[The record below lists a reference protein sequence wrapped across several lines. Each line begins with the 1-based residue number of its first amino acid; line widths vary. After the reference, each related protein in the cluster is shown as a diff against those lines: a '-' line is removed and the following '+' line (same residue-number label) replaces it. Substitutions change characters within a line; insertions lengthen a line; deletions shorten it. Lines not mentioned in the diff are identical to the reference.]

1 MVSSQKSVFWKGAI
15 ITFVIFI
22 TGILLGMYIEEDR
35 SKGIIDHYE
44 ELEFSWYDSK
54 LRTSFYQLLGQDLC
68 ENAISDN
75 LEFSDKIYEEG
86 KRIQLVEEAN
96 KFDEKLRKEKR
107 QYALLK
113 TEFWLNAI
121 LLKENCNAD
130 YHNIIYFYKDNPDSD
145 FEEQQ
150 QKVQSKIL
158 GDLKEK
164 YGADLMLIPL
174 PINLDV
180 SVIGVFVDTYGIEET
195 PAILIDEEVVLSGL
209 TPIED
214 IESFL

>member
-68 ENAISDN
+68 ENAIKDN

-86 KRIQLVEEAN
+86 KRIQHIEDAN

-121 LLKENCNAD
+121 LLKETCNAD
-130 YHNIIYFYKDNPDSD
+130 YHNIIYFYKDRPDSD

-150 QKVQSKIL
+150 QKVQSKVL
-158 GDLKEK
+158 GDLKER
-164 YGADLMLIPL
+164 YGSDLMLIPL

-180 SVIGVFVDTYGIEET
+180 GVIDVFVNTYEIEET
-195 PAILIDEEVVLSGL
+195 PAILIDESIVLSGL
-209 TPIED
+209 TSIED

>member
-68 ENAISDN
+68 ENAINDN

-86 KRIQLVEEAN
+86 KRIQLIEDAN

-145 FEEQQ
+145 FEKQQ
-150 QKVQSKIL
+150 QKVQSDIL
-158 GDLKEK
+158 GGLKEK
-164 YGADLMLIPL
+164 YGKDIMLIPL

-180 SVIGVFVDTYGIEET
+180 SVIAVFVSTYKIEET
-195 PAILIDEEVVLSGL
+195 PAILIDESVVLSGL
-209 TPIED
+209 TSMED